1 MHSIRPVLAEFIKSE
16 HLPDSYLQTV
26 EQWYLPLA
34 EEVLRHISTHQGPFM
49 LGINGCQGSGKSTL
63 AALLVILLRELLGI
77 RSINLS
83 LDDFYLSFEE
93 RQTLSTA
100 IHPLLATRGVP
111 GTHDIE
117 LAMRTLDAL
126 KKPGDVAIPRF
137 DKASDDRAPTE
148 QWRVI
153 TAPVD
158 VVILEGW
165 CLGIAAQS
173 EAELQQ
179 PINDLERQ
187 EDKNRTWRSFVNQ
200 KLATD
205 YQELFRQLD
214 MLVMLKAPGFDNVLA
229 WRLQQE
235 EKLAAGNAGR
245 KNNKIM
251 NSTEL
256 RRFISHYERLTRHA
270 IDSLPATADIVFQLN
285 ADQTVQARIRG

>member
-1 MHSIRPVLAEFIKSE
+1 M
-16 HLPDSYLQTV
+16 
-26 EQWYLPLA
+26 
-34 EEVLRHISTHQGPFM
+34 
-49 LGINGCQGSGKSTL
+49 
-63 AALLVILLRELLGI
+63 
-77 RSINLS
+77 
-83 LDDFYLSFEE
+83 
-93 RQTLSTA
+93 
-100 IHPLLATRGVP
+100 
-111 GTHDIE
+111 
-117 LAMRTLDAL
+117 
-126 KKPGDVAIPRF
+126 
-137 DKASDDRAPTE
+137 
-148 QWRVI
+148 
-153 TAPVD
+153 
-158 VVILEGW
+158 
-165 CLGIAAQS
+165 
-173 EAELQQ
+173 
-179 PINDLERQ
+179 
-187 EDKNRTWRSFVNQ
+187 NQ